1 MRPPRPR
8 PVRRPRT
15 AAWRAALAVAV
26 VVAVAGLAP
35 TPARAAD
42 DLPLADV
49 TPGLEGYALTEGPGG
64 VRRMDVRVVAVQAP
78 DGPGFP
84 LILVRVGGAFVDAV
98 GGVAAGMSGSP
109 VYLNVD
115 GDARLAGAIGYA
127 FPDTDHRL
135 ALVTPIGTMRALEDG
150 DGAPPARP
158 PGADPLATPVLVHG
172 ASPRA
177 VLHLRPAFAR
187 AGLDVVA
194 GTPAGAPGLASD
206 LAPDLAPD
214 PVPGGAPA
222 RLQGDGAGASP
233 SDAAPAPLA
242 PGDAAGIA
250 LAYGDVTIAAL
261 GTVTDVRGDD
271 VWLLGHPLLRSGP
284 TDLTVVP
291 ADVTAIVPSRTL
303 PYKLANLHDRPAA
316 RAVRDGAAGVL
327 ARRAGEPTGIPVS
340 VRVDAPSGATTL
352 RTHVP
357 AHPDLAPSVVAS
369 VVQMAVDGVRDRVAG
384 GSADLAW
391 EIAFADDPSIR
402 FVEQR
407 RDDDDLATA
416 VARLAAAPVD
426 LLADNPFRE
435 ANLARLSL
443 VVTTHP
449 EPRDVE
455 VVEVALERP
464 TAPPGGSV
472 PAFVRLQPWR
482 ADADVRTISV
492 PLPDDVEPGPLEL
505 TVRGASVPDPR
516 RDDRPDAPRD
526 PLRQAISDLPP
537 ILSWGE
543 LLTALENR
551 PQAREV
557 VVEIPGTDRPRRLA
571 RFATDG
577 VATGVRHVTVQV
589 TSPSDA
595 PAPDDAPSN
604 EGDAP

>member
-1 MRPPRPR
+1 M
-8 PVRRPRT
+8 RT
-15 AAWRAALAVAV
+15 ARGPARR
-26 VVAVAGLAP
+26 
-35 TPARAAD
+35 ARAAACALLCAAAGLVPAVAQGTG

-49 TPGLEGYALTEGPGG
+49 APGLEGYALTEGADG

-84 LILVRVGGAFVDAV
+84 LLLVRVGGAFVEAV

-109 VYLNVD
+109 VYLEVD
-115 GDARLAGAIGYA
+115 GEARLAGAIGYA

-135 ALVTPIGTMRALEDG
+135 ALVTPIAEMRALS
-150 DGAPPARP
+150 DGAPDDAASASAPAR
-158 PGADPLATPVLVHG
+158 LATPVLVQG

-177 VLHLRPAFAR
+177 VAHLRPAFAR
-187 AGLDVVA
+187 AGLDVMA
-194 GTPAGAPGLASD
+194 GTPAGAPGA
-206 LAPDLAPD
+206 APR
-214 PVPGGAPA
+214 
-222 RLQGDGAGASP
+222 RLQDDGTGASP
-233 SDAAPAPLA
+233 RDAAPAPLA
-242 PGDAAGIA
+242 PGDAVGVA
-250 LAYGDVTIAAL
+250 LAHGDLTIAAL
-261 GTVTDVRGDD
+261 GTVTDVQGDD
-271 VWLLGHPLLRSGP
+271 LLLLGHPLLRSGP

-303 PYKLANLHDRPAA
+303 PYKLANLAPTPAA
-316 RAVRDGAAGVL
+316 RAVRDGAAGLL
-327 ARRAGEPTGIPVS
+327 ARASTAPAGIPTS
-340 VRVDAPSGATTL
+340 VRVDTPAGATTL

-357 AHPDLAPSVVAS
+357 AHPDLAPAVVAA

-391 EIAFADDPSIR
+391 EIAFEDGDPVR

-407 RDDDDLATA
+407 RDDADLGTA
-416 VARLAAAPVD
+416 VAQLAAAPVD
-426 LLADNPFRE
+426 LLLDNPFR
-435 ANLARLSL
+435 APTLARLSL

-464 TAPPGGSV
+464 SAPPGGAV

-482 ADADVRTISV
+482 SDADVRTLSV

-505 TVRGASVPDPR
+505 TIRGASVPDPR

-537 ILSWGE
+537 ILSWAE
-543 LLTALENR
+543 LLAALENR

-557 VVEIPGTDRPRRLA
+557 VVEIPGPDRPRRLA

-589 TSPSDA
+589 TSPTDA
-595 PAPDDAPSN
+595 ASATDADPT
-604 EGDAP
+604 EEATP